1 MCFLTNVVVLCTYLL
16 GSSYA
21 FITTPHSTTQQQ
33 CRYSAYQVSSSTTLH
48 ATITKRQSFI
58 LDGAELSYYIQSLVS
73 SEEEDEERLRLPNL
87 APRSPKK
94 CNRVG
99 SVTFVTATLDNDV
112 IIDTTNGGEEEV
124 WLAKGTQIIGVQVA
138 ASNSSGST
146 ALEKKKKKKTSNNV
160 ITIDDDLQLYKDSI
174 AILKESTKKHAVV
187 SDVDAISTAA
197 TSLLLGA
204 SISSCNNSS
213 NNNSNNTSE
222 KKKAVV
228 IVGGGEYALFLSKA
242 FIGLGYKVHL
252 VSARPSWSL
261 PSSNDI
267 VPSLSSSF
275 SKQQE
280 HQSSSNNNNNR
291 EDAMIDI
298 LPPSVGKLSLGF
310 MTAIGEFDILIDTL
324 GDELGIGRAMSITEA
339 VSESRFLQQ
348 LQELHG
354 CNTYLSTL
362 TRSQQYV
369 LKNGLLFA
377 RDAVIRYQKEVEKL
391 TSLKIQTLPP
401 PRNFGT
407 TLQQLFDQG
416 IIYKSDQ
423 NENGKHAH
431 KSNFVRGWSLSDLT
445 ELKTWPMEGAVRCGF
460 PVVDLSLPL
469 SLRQRR
475 SNTNI
480 REIKSETTKRAKS
493 IAQVEESIEH
503 DAFNGEREEDAA
515 AVVDEESSTPE
526 STANA
531 TTIAVT
537 KQKVSSNPYIS
548 TISSA
553 SDLNRQII
561 EPKRNC
567 IMFLTASY
575 CQKCKRM
582 TPQLNRIARISSEE
596 STSCTT
602 TSVNNNVLFAH
613 VDISKGPRGKQLG
626 KILNVN
632 KVPSVIIFENGECIK
647 AKNDQ
652 GQVDRESS
660 SPSIVIDK
668 SNLSR
673 LEEVAKVLNSGE
685 RNVNLRT
692 LLVSSPE

>member
-1 MCFLTNVVVLCTYLL
+1 M
-16 GSSYA
+16 
-21 FITTPHSTTQQQ
+21 
-33 CRYSAYQVSSSTTLH
+33 
-48 ATITKRQSFI
+48 
-58 LDGAELSYYIQSLVS
+58 
-73 SEEEDEERLRLPNL
+73 
-87 APRSPKK
+87 
-94 CNRVG
+94 
-99 SVTFVTATLDNDV
+99 
-112 IIDTTNGGEEEV
+112 
-124 WLAKGTQIIGVQVA
+124 
-138 ASNSSGST
+138 
-146 ALEKKKKKKTSNNV
+146 
-160 ITIDDDLQLYKDSI
+160 
-174 AILKESTKKHAVV
+174 
-187 SDVDAISTAA
+187 
-197 TSLLLGA
+197 
-204 SISSCNNSS
+204 
-213 NNNSNNTSE
+213 
-222 KKKAVV
+222 

-242 FIGLGYKVHL
+242 FIGLGYRVHL

-261 PSSNDI
+261 PSPNDI
-267 VPSLSSSF
+267 VPSSSSS
-275 SKQQE
+275 SKQE
-280 HQSSSNNNNNR
+280 HHSSSSSSSSNR
-291 EDAMIDI
+291 DDSMIDI
-298 LPPSVGKLSLGF
+298 LPPAVGKLSLGF

-324 GDELGIGRAMSITEA
+324 GDELGIGRAMSIIELNNNNKKNDIITNT
-339 VSESRFLQQ
+339 ESRFLQQ

-377 RDAVIRYQKEVEKL
+377 RDAVIRYQKDVEKL
-391 TSLKIQTLPP
+391 TSNKIQTLPP
-401 PRNFGT
+401 PHNFGT
-407 TLQQLFDQG
+407 MLQQLLDQN
-416 IIYKSDQ
+416 IVYKSDQ

-460 PVVDLSLPL
+460 PVVDLSLP
-469 SLRQRR
+469 SLMKHGQRR
-475 SNTNI
+475 RRRSGVVTSNTNI

-503 DAFNGEREEDAA
+503 DVINDEREEDA
-515 AVVDEESSTPE
+515 AVVDEESSNNDDSIIETTPK
-526 STANA
+526 STTTNA
-531 TTIAVT
+531 TNITVT
-537 KQKVSSNPYIS
+537 KRSSKQKASSNPYIS

-596 STSCTT
+596 SDPSGK
-602 TSVNNNVLFAH
+602 NNVIFAH

-647 AKNDQ
+647 ATNDDR
-652 GQVDRESS
+652 GQAEDEESS

-668 SNLSR
+668 SNLDR
-673 LEEVAKVLNSGE
+673 LEEVAKVLSSGE
-685 RNVNLRT
+685 KRNVNVHT
-692 LLVSSPE
+692 LLLSSAVEKAVTDEVVEQSPV